1 LPSAGGTVPAASSM
15 SPGRGPARGGVI
27 DSCSSADKPASA
39 GSRRSA
45 VGARRLS
52 RTCRIACVPAQVLI
66 QPAASL
72 GFRPCLTSI

>member
-15 SPGRGPARGGVI
+15 SPGRCPARGGVI
-27 DSCSSADKPASA
+27 DSYSSADKPASV

-52 RTCRIACVPAQVLI
+52 RTCRMSCVRAVHVHAGDRTKTARI
-66 QPAASL
+66 T
-72 GFRPCLTSI
+72 G